1 MSTRAQMLCAAAAA
15 VMTVVAT
22 ARAQPAA
29 SRAMLMRASR
39 AVDVRAGAYRSDQG
53 IWIEAGR
60 IRQIG
65 GFEEVR
71 AAAPRDIVVVNLGPA
86 AVLPGLIDCHTHLL
100 DAMDPAGSP
109 ADNLILTLAKE
120 GPARRALRG
129 AKMAREMLE
138 AGFTT
143 VRNVGHSPQP

>member
-1 MSTRAQMLCAAAAA
+1 L
-15 VMTVVAT
+15 T
-22 ARAQPAA
+22 ASHPEY
-29 SRAMLMRASR
+29 
-39 AVDVRAGAYRSDQG
+39 V
-53 IWIEAGR
+53 I
-60 IRQIG
+60 
-65 GFEEVR
+65 R
-71 AAAPRDIVVVNLGPA
+71 AARTIDPATGDVLPDACIHVRDGKIAGCASSAPAGLPVIDIGSATL
-86 AVLPGLIDCHTHLL
+86 LPGLIDCHTHLL

>member
-1 MSTRAQMLCAAAAA
+1 AGQLLCAAAAA
-15 VMTVVAT
+15 GLWLVAT

-29 SRAMLMRASR
+29 SRAMLIRASR
-39 AVDVRAGAYRSDQG
+39 GVEVRAGAYRSEQG
-53 IWIEAGR
+53 ICIEAAR

-71 AAAPRDIVVVNLGPA
+71 AAAPQDIVVVNLGPG

-129 AKMAREMLE
+129 AKMAREM
-138 AGFTT
+138 
-143 VRNVGHSPQP
+143 